1 MRQTI
6 LSISLTACL
15 LAACLLAGCLA
26 EGQTD
31 QTQTCEVDWSKTDPI
46 AFLEMLTR
54 RPNAPCWLSQ
64 APEGWIKEEHVE
76 YLLRQIHSQEPAAPV
91 VSLISSYDPRE
102 ETSTVGNEA
111 MFLIEG
117 FRKQRYPPGL
127 CSVYHFKSD
136 PDEFRKWWQEQKND
150 LPHSMKG
157 YELYSWPV
165 AGEWFF
171 TLMTGTNRLK
181 TYEEITSGEDVLSED
196 GWVKITVSG
205 SDTLKALL
213 GRLPAGE
220 QVIWLDGT
228 WPGMAEGER
237 GDLVFPARNIVD
249 DIEAH
254 CAPLGIE
261 LQTVTQ
267 H

>member
-1 MRQTI
+1 MRQAI
-6 LSISLTACL
+6 LSISLMACL
-15 LAACLLAGCLA
+15 LAACLPP
-26 EGQTD
+26 GQSD
-31 QTQTCEVDWSKTDPI
+31 QTRTCEVDWSKTDPL

-64 APEGWIKEEHVE
+64 APEGWIKKEHVE
-76 YLLRQIHSQEPAAPV
+76 YLLRQINSPEPAAPV
-91 VSLISSYDPRE
+91 VSLFSSYDPRE

-127 CSVYHFKSD
+127 CSVYHFEGE

-157 YELYSWPV
+157 YELYSWPME
-165 AGEWFF
+165 GEWFF
-171 TLMTGTNRLK
+171 TLVTGTNRLK
-181 TYEEITSGEDVLSED
+181 SYEEITSGENVLTEA

-205 SDTLKALL
+205 NDAIKAALS
-213 GRLPAGE
+213 RLPAGE
-220 QVIWLDGT
+220 QVIWLDGA
-228 WPGMAEGER
+228 WLAMVGGER

-249 DIEAH
+249 DIETH
-254 CAPLGIE
+254 CALLGIE
-261 LQTVTQ
+261 LQIAMQ
-267 H
+267 N